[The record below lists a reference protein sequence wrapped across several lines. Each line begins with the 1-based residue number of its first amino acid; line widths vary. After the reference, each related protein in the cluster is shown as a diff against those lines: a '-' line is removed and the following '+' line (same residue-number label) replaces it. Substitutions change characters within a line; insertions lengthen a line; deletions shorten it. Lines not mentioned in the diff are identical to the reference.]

1 VVEAKKLVPA
11 AALKL
16 EGEAQARMKA
26 DYRKRLI
33 EVLEKWLQVER
44 LLIDGKMAEA
54 ATTMKEIS
62 ELEKSG
68 HKEYEVED

>member
-1 VVEAKKLVPA
+1 
-11 AALKL
+11 
-16 EGEAQARMKA
+16 
-26 DYRKRLI
+26 
-33 EVLEKWLQVER
+33 
-44 LLIDGKMAEA
+44 MAEA